1 MIPLCHDE
9 TNGETTDMLSL
20 GWIWIYR
27 NHKGIFN
34 PTNRYLERVWDWR
47 EILFN
52 PTNRYYKAGTY
63 STLGVLTIL
72 ANWQL
77 GVTAGINQGA

>member
-1 MIPLCHDE
+1 MIFCLAVFDKIEIDE
-9 TNGETTDMLSL
+9 NTTL
-20 GWIWIYR
+20 
-27 NHKGIFN
+27 K
-34 PTNRYLERVWDWR
+34 ERVWDWR